1 MSLNHNALVQAHKL
15 RAVADLVEHDALT
28 VALVEVCGWK
38 GAARLA
44 PRFERLTS
52 RLTEQ
57 LRDKA
62 DQMERR

>member
-1 MSLNHNALVQAHKL
+1 MSPNRNSLLHAHRL

-44 PRFERLTS
+44 PHFERLAP